1 MLVVHMDSGLGNQML
16 DYAEYLAIQRS
27 NPDEECYLENI
38 IYEIPEK
45 EGMFSMWNGYELE
58 KIFGIHVPNIKE
70 KFSEEQWEA
79 IRKSVEKSEFWKE
92 NWNYAPYI
100 VKAFREQGLGLNDFG
115 ARKGNGPNA
124 EKSVLSMARSLITA
138 FFTTPVGYHL
148 KRYLRLL
155 MQKKLIRKKAES
167 YNIYRKYPTDSYVGH
182 SFAFKYK
189 GFGIEKINKEIK
201 EAFRFPIIQ
210 DEKNLE
216 ILQYIKSHETVSIHA
231 RRSDLLFLNGH
242 CYRHGFFKRSVRYIR
257 KKVKNPVFVFFT
269 DENSQGWCEENAKIF
284 GLDLKKD
291 QVRFVTWNKGEDSF
305 RDMQLMAQC
314 KHNIFTESTFGFW
327 GAYLNENPDK
337 ITCAPDVTI
346 LATNTF

>member
-138 FFTTPVGYHL
+138 FFYDSGWL
-148 KRYLRLL
+148 SF
-155 MQKKLIRKKAES
+155 KKILTVADAKK
-167 YNIYRKYPTDSYVGH
+167 TDT
-182 SFAFKYK
+182 KK
-189 GFGIEKINKEIK
+189 GGK
-201 EAFRFPIIQ
+201 
-210 DEKNLE
+210 L
-216 ILQYIKSHETVSIHA
+216 
-231 RRSDLLFLNGH
+231 
-242 CYRHGFFKRSVRYIR
+242 
-257 KKVKNPVFVFFT
+257 
-269 DENSQGWCEENAKIF
+269 
-284 GLDLKKD
+284 
-291 QVRFVTWNKGEDSF
+291 
-305 RDMQLMAQC
+305 
-314 KHNIFTESTFGFW
+314 
-327 GAYLNENPDK
+327 
-337 ITCAPDVTI
+337 
-346 LATNTF
+346 